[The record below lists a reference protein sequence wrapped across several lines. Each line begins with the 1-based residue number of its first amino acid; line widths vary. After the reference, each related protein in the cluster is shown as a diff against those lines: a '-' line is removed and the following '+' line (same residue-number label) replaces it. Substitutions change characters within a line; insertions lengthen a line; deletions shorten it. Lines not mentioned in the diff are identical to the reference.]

1 MGGETVNGV
10 FDIIG
15 PVMIGPSSSHTAGAV
30 RLGIMARKILGEEP
44 VKATI
49 GFHAVSYTHLAEM
62 QAIRNACENLKTHDL
77 SDCTIYTSCYPCP
90 MCLSA
95 IIWANIKTAYYGNTA
110 SDAANI
116 GFRDDFIY
124 NFIEDKCK
132 DSTTLELKQ
141 LARSETIKAFELF
154 QKKSDK
160 TIY

>member
-1 MGGETVNGV
+1 MSSERFMAMAADESQKNLLTNEGGH
-10 FDIIG
+10 F
-15 PVMIGPSSSHTAGAV
+15 GAV
-30 RLGIMARKILGEEP
+30 I
-44 VKATI
+44 VKKDKVVGCGHNQVLLKHDPTC
-49 GFHAVSYTHLAEM
+49 HAEI

-95 IIWANIKTAYYGNTA
+95 IIWANIKIAYYGNTA